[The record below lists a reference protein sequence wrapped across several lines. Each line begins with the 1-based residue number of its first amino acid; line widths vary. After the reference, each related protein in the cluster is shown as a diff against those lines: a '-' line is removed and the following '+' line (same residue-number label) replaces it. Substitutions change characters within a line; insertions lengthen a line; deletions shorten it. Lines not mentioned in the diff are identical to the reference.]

1 MIINVTIGMLKHDFP
16 YVTEKNQM
24 YYTWLGEYLSQK
36 LYAFEN
42 SSNGIDINII
52 NAKLFQSG

>member
-1 MIINVTIGMLKHDFP
+1 MLKHDFP
-16 YVTEKNQM
+16 YVTGKNQM
-24 YYTWLGEYLSQK
+24 HYTWLGEYLSQK

-52 NAKLFQSG
+52 NAKLFQSD